1 MAADQEAES
10 VIPAAIMASKL
21 KPSCARC
28 RILILAEGLPGS
40 WVGLRYARDHLIIS
54 SSACD
59 GN

>member
-1 MAADQEAES
+1 
-10 VIPAAIMASKL
+10 MASKL
-21 KPSCARC
+21 KPNCARC

-40 WVGLRYARDHLIIS
+40 WVGLRYARDRLIIS